1 MSVHDFG
8 TRKSTEKHDL
18 FPWHLIHKSLKIM
31 EELQM
36 EKRRVKNSQIIN
48 GIAFF
53 FSVFF
58 LLSALVAA
66 FYTGEFGSV
75 FHDWYLIMI
84 SPCPLVTDY
93 LAIGGLASAMLNA
106 GACSMSCFLFMIL
119 LKGKSH
125 ANTLAGYFLVVAHCF
140 YGLNFLNMWPC
151 FLAPFLYF
159 RLKQLDYKNN
169 LHVCMFATSFGPFIS
184 EFLFRYTL
192 KEPHVFGQASLTF
205 SGVLLALLFSVA
217 LGFVIPA
224 ILPGA
229 RAWHKGYNLY
239 NGGLA
244 FGLFGFLVF
253 NFMYKTMGIEP
264 PASPRYINPIYDSFG
279 HSYRAYGTVFF
290 LILFSACILS
300 GFFLNGKSFR
310 GYIHLVKDT
319 GYVSNFA
326 DKYGMPLCLINIG
339 IYGLFFLLYIHL
351 VILFTEGAGFTGPTI
366 GVILAALTFTAMG
379 QHPRNVWPILAGY
392 QLLYITTIFLCSVS
406 RGELT
411 WSISTQGYING
422 VAFATG
428 LCPIVGRYGIRAGLA
443 AGFMCASMCTAT
455 SALHG
460 GLVLYNGGFTAG
472 ITALILLPILE
483 HYVPNVREQMKSQS
497 ILLKTMIALDETS
510 SGRKKQSQDSHG
522 SAGH

>member
-1 MSVHDFG
+1 M
-8 TRKSTEKHDL
+8 KHQSAA
-18 FPWHLIHKSLKIM
+18 HSIT
-31 EELQM
+31 
-36 EKRRVKNSQIIN
+36 NSQIIN
-48 GIAFF
+48 GIAFG
-53 FSVFF
+53 FSAFF
-58 LLSALVAA
+58 LLTAIIAAL
-66 FYTGEFGSV
+66 YTGEWGQV
-75 FHDWYLIMI
+75 FHNWYLIMI

-93 LAIGGLASAMLNA
+93 LAIGGLASALLNA
-106 GACSMSCFLFMIL
+106 GACGMTCFLFMIL
-119 LKGKSH
+119 LKGESH

-159 RLKQLDYKNN
+159 RYKNLDYKSN

-192 KEPHVFGQASLTF
+192 GYSYVYGKVQLTL
-205 SGVLLALLFSVA
+205 SGAALALLFSLV

-244 FGLFGFLVF
+244 FGIFGFFVF
-253 NFMYKTMGIEP
+253 NFMYKTMGIDP
-264 PASPRYINPIYDSFG
+264 PQKILVDNAIYVRFG
-279 HSYRAYGTVFF
+279 HSYRIFATVFF
-290 LILFSACILS
+290 VVLFSLCILI
-300 GFFLNGKSFR
+300 GHHLNGKSFK
-310 GYIHLVKDT
+310 GFSHLVKDT
-319 GYVSNFA
+319 GYSSNFA
-326 DKYGMPLCLINIG
+326 EKYGMPLCLINIG
-339 IYGLFFLLYIHL
+339 LYGLLFLLYINL
-351 VILFTEGAGFTGPTI
+351 VIYFTEGAGFTGPTI

-392 QLLYITTIFLCSVS
+392 QLLYLTTAFFCSMNY
-406 RGELT
+406 RQTT
-411 WSISTQGYING
+411 WTVSTQGYING

-443 AGFMCASMCTAT
+443 AGFLCASMCTAT

-460 GLVLYNGGFTAG
+460 GFVLYNGGFTAG

-483 HYVPNVREQMKSQS
+483 HYVPTAREQMKTQT
-497 ILLKTMIALDETS
+497 INMKDLITIVEPP
-510 SGRKKQSQDSHG
+510 SQDK
-522 SAGH
+522 